1 MLLIKSAGREEI
13 SFRTSFLTLWAR
25 EYYVKNSEGHVVGKP
40 NARIHIIVVY
50 AGPEKKK
57 KKKKTEG
64 KKKRE
69 KELLYYYS
77 TDDSRDNLCVWT
89 RSEKMRSRPWIPGS
103 LTFRQLYPP
112 SRASRPW
119 WIHIIIF
126 RENDI
131 FRNIFH
137 LPLPRPRSTRPPI
150 RSSPPRTPTGMIIY
164 RIS

>member
-1 MLLIKSAGREEI
+1 MLLIKSAAQEKI
-13 SFRTSFLTLWAR
+13 LFLTSFLTLWAR
-25 EYYVKNSEGHVVGKP
+25 EYYIKNSEGHVVGKP
-40 NARIHIIVVY
+40 NTSIHIIVMY
-50 AGPEKKK
+50 GRPEKKK
-57 KKKKTEG
+57 KMKTEG
-64 KKKRE
+64 KKRE

-77 TDDSRDNLCVWT
+77 TASRDNLCVWT

-137 LPLPRPRSTRPPI
+137 LPSPSSVPPATYLP
-150 RSSPPRTPTGMIIY
+150 SPPRMPTGMIIY